1 MLSEVQHSVIRSS
14 ALCYQG
20 FNILLSGV
28 QHSVIRGSTFCYQRL
43 GHACDVLVRSNLWV
57 EANLITSRDVTLYN
71 LRLEVVGAK
80 CCQIVDPQECS
91 FNSAL

>member
-1 MLSEVQHSVIRSS
+1 MVKPKLGDVP
-14 ALCYQG
+14 
-20 FNILLSGV
+20 
-28 QHSVIRGSTFCYQRL
+28 

-57 EANLITSRDVTLYN
+57 EANLITSWHKTLKRDVTLYN

-91 FNSAL
+91 FNFAL